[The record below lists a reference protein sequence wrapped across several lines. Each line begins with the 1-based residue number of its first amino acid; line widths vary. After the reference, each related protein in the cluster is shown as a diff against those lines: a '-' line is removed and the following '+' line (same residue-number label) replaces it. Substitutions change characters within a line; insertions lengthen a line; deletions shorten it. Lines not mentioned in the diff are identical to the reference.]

1 MMIPLLYIKT
11 KKVVIWPGRNSDCS
25 SSASILEKK
34 VRRNTG
40 SSRSKKFQRPN
51 FTEQRDRPQR
61 RQNKKNQKYS
71 PIKEL
76 YLKQKKGQKNHFW
89 KYIIK
94 HQYWF
99 SQTFY
104 RILHPQQTKKEV
116 RGLHFPQMFSI
127 FVGRHIEHGSVSLF
141 SQWNLENSIGERISG
156 QLLTSY
162 PFHRDRRGLLL
173 ILSPRYSRT
182 SLLK

>member
-51 FTEQRDRPQR
+51 FTEQRDRPKLGQD
-61 RQNKKNQKYS
+61 KKNQGDN
-71 PIKEL
+71 PIKQL
-76 YLKQKKGQKNHFW
+76 YPEQKKGQKGHFR
-89 KYIIK
+89 KYLIK
-94 HQYWF
+94 LQYWF

-104 RILHPQQTKKEV
+104 RILHPQQPKKEA
-116 RGLHFPQMFSI
+116 RDLHFPQMFSI

-156 QLLTSY
+156 KLLTSY
-162 PFHRDRRGLLL
+162 PFPRDRRGLLL